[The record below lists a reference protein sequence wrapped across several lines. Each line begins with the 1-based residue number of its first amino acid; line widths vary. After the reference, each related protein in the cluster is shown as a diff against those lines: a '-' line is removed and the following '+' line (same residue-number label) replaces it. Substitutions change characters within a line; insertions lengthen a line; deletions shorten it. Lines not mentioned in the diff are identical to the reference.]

1 MCTLPSSLPP
11 QQRRAAAPT
20 RHATTTTTTTPCQRL
35 GNEAPRRARPT
46 SLVRPRRLVPP
57 CLTRSQEV
65 DAPPSCRRCFT
76 TSPSRS
82 PGGLDDKED
91 KHADKDIKH
100 PSMETEKDVGLAL
113 KEVQDL
119 HRQGKYGEA
128 LEISLGMRDWL
139 ERELGEDHPVY
150 ASCLSNIALMHKMQN
165 ELEEA
170 VHYYAMALDK
180 YNRAVGTRQRSYA
193 TTLNNLGLLY
203 LSQAQQ
209 AEQNPGQKLQALGH
223 LENAEATLREV
234 LSIRTAI
241 LDDDDPALLTTQ
253 SNLAS
258 VLQRTGR
265 GAEGEEMMRTA
276 LAQVVERTKGRN
288 SPEVAVACNNLGYLL
303 KKEERLEESKH
314 LYEEAL
320 RIRRALYPPDHP
332 QVIISLNNL
341 AELCVAQ
348 GQEAEA
354 KALQNEILLL
364 LQGRAREGGGEGTGE
379 SGGGGAV

>member
-1 MCTLPSSLPP
+1 
-11 QQRRAAAPT
+11 
-20 RHATTTTTTTPCQRL
+20 
-35 GNEAPRRARPT
+35 
-46 SLVRPRRLVPP
+46 
-57 CLTRSQEV
+57 
-65 DAPPSCRRCFT
+65 
-76 TSPSRS
+76 
-82 PGGLDDKED
+82 
-91 KHADKDIKH
+91 
-100 PSMETEKDVGLAL
+100 METEKDVGLAL

-303 KKEERLEESKH
+303 K
-314 LYEEAL
+314 
-320 RIRRALYPPDHP
+320 
-332 QVIISLNNL
+332 
-341 AELCVAQ
+341 
-348 GQEAEA
+348 
-354 KALQNEILLL
+354 
-364 LQGRAREGGGEGTGE
+364 
-379 SGGGGAV
+379 